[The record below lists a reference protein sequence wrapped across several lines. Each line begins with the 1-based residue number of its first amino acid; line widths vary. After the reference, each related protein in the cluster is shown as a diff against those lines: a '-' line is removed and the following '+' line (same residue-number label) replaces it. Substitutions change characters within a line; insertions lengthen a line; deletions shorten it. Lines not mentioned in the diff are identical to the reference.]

1 MSLRLGDV
9 APDFTADT
17 TQGKIKFHDWIGSG
31 WAILFSHPRDFT
43 PVCTT
48 ELGYVARLKPEF
60 DKRNVKAIGLS
71 IDPLNSHEGWAKDI
85 QETQGQAPNFPI
97 IADPDKKVADLYGMI
112 HPSHDEVYTVR
123 TVFVIDPQKKVR
135 LMITYP
141 QTTGRNFDEI
151 LRVIDSLQLTD
162 RHRVA
167 TPVNWKQG
175 EDVIIV
181 PAVTDEEAKAKFPN
195 GWRALKPY
203 LRLTPQPK
211 QPRRRGHRPRS
222 PAPRAMTVPSG
233 LRALRHRDFRV
244 FFAGQAVA
252 LVGSWMQQVA
262 QAWLVLSLTNSPLR
276 LGLVGSL
283 NFLPIL
289 LFALVGGAVADRL
302 PKRRLLVLT
311 QSLLFCQTLTL
322 ALLIVTD
329 HVRYWHICVLALVWG
344 IANTIDLP
352 VRQAFVVELAGRA
365 DVTSAVALN
374 SAAFN
379 VARIVG
385 PAAAGLLIA
394 RAGVAPAYFINAGAF
409 VIVTVVLLTVRA
421 RGAPLPRE
429 IGTTLGEEIREGLA
443 YTLQT
448 PRILILLAVLFVVS
462 LTVFNFSIYVPLFAR
477 QVLGLGP
484 EGFGLLMASVGVG
497 AVGGALT
504 LGARQAPPLALL
516 FGTGVLS
523 CAGLVVMSTIGRFGV
538 AAAALFVLGW
548 ISVMGGAGCQGALQ
562 PPAPGPPAGPI
573 TGPHTFIYGGVFPFG
588 AFTVGSISE
597 HWGISW
603 AFRAAGLFGLATLT
617 LVLFWWRRRA
627 REA

>member
-1 MSLRLGDV
+1 
-9 APDFTADT
+9 
-17 TQGKIKFHDWIGSG
+17 
-31 WAILFSHPRDFT
+31 
-43 PVCTT
+43 
-48 ELGYVARLKPEF
+48 
-60 DKRNVKAIGLS
+60 
-71 IDPLNSHEGWAKDI
+71 
-85 QETQGQAPNFPI
+85 
-97 IADPDKKVADLYGMI
+97 
-112 HPSHDEVYTVR
+112 
-123 TVFVIDPQKKVR
+123 
-135 LMITYP
+135 
-141 QTTGRNFDEI
+141 
-151 LRVIDSLQLTD
+151 
-162 RHRVA
+162 
-167 TPVNWKQG
+167 
-175 EDVIIV
+175 
-181 PAVTDEEAKAKFPN
+181 
-195 GWRALKPY
+195 
-203 LRLTPQPK
+203 
-211 QPRRRGHRPRS
+211 
-222 PAPRAMTVPSG
+222 MTVPAG

-344 IANTIDLP
+344 VANTIDLP

-394 RAGVAPAYFINAGAF
+394 RAGLAPAYFINAAAF
-409 VIVTVVLLTVRA
+409 
-421 RGAPLPRE
+421 
-429 IGTTLGEEIREGLA
+429 
-443 YTLQT
+443 
-448 PRILILLAVLFVVS
+448 
-462 LTVFNFSIYVPLFAR
+462 
-477 QVLGLGP
+477 
-484 EGFGLLMASVGVG
+484 
-497 AVGGALT
+497 
-504 LGARQAPPLALL
+504 L
-516 FGTGVLS
+516 FGPGFLS

-548 ISVMGGAGCQGALQ
+548 ISVMVVAGCQAALQ
-562 PPAPGPPAGPI
+562 LAAPDRLRGRI
-573 TGPHTFIYGGVFPFG
+573 MSLHTFIYGGVFPFG

-597 HWGISW
+597 H
-603 AFRAAGLFGLATLT
+603 
-617 LVLFWWRRRA
+617 
-627 REA
+627 

>member
-1 MSLRLGDV
+1 
-9 APDFTADT
+9 
-17 TQGKIKFHDWIGSG
+17 
-31 WAILFSHPRDFT
+31 
-43 PVCTT
+43 
-48 ELGYVARLKPEF
+48 
-60 DKRNVKAIGLS
+60 
-71 IDPLNSHEGWAKDI
+71 
-85 QETQGQAPNFPI
+85 
-97 IADPDKKVADLYGMI
+97 
-112 HPSHDEVYTVR
+112 
-123 TVFVIDPQKKVR
+123 
-135 LMITYP
+135 
-141 QTTGRNFDEI
+141 
-151 LRVIDSLQLTD
+151 
-162 RHRVA
+162 
-167 TPVNWKQG
+167 
-175 EDVIIV
+175 
-181 PAVTDEEAKAKFPN
+181 
-195 GWRALKPY
+195 
-203 LRLTPQPK
+203 
-211 QPRRRGHRPRS
+211 
-222 PAPRAMTVPSG
+222 MTVPAG

-311 QSLLFCQTLTL
+311 QSLLFCQTATL
-322 ALLIVTD
+322 ALLIVTGR
-329 HVRYWHICVLALVWG
+329 VRYWHICVLALVWG

-409 VIVTVVLLTVRA
+409 VVVIVALLTVRA
-421 RGAPLPRE
+421 RGTPLPRG
-429 IGTTLGEEIREGLA
+429 GTTIGEEIREGVGYVLH
-443 YTLQT
+443 T
-448 PRILILLAVLFVVS
+448 PRILILLAVLAVIS
-462 LTVFNFSIYVPLFAR
+462 ITVFNFSVYVPLFAR

-484 EGFGLLMASVGVG
+484 EGFGLLMAAVGVG

-504 LGARQAPPLALL
+504 LGALQAPSISLL
-516 FGTGVLS
+516 FTTGFLS

-538 AAAALFVLGW
+538 AALVLFVLGW
-548 ISVMGGAGCQGALQ
+548 ISVMVVAGCQAELQ
-562 PPAPGPPAGPI
+562 LAAPDRLRGRI
-573 TGPHTFIYGGVFPFG
+573 MSLHTFIYGGVFPFG

-597 HWGISW
+597 HWGVSW
-603 AFRAAGLFGLATLT
+603 AFRVAGLFGLTALT
-617 LVLFWWRRRA
+617 LVLFWWRFRT